1 MPGVTRSAVPGFS
14 ERHSQYRKKEAQA
27 AFAWVFFYSFWKS
40 LSASFHPHPT
50 GNSSK
55 DALET

>member
-1 MPGVTRSAVPGFS
+1 MQVGEARSAAPWLS
-14 ERHSQYRKKEAQA
+14 DRHSQETKKAQA

-50 GNSSK
+50 GKSSK
-55 DALET
+55 RALAT